1 MNNIKDSKIVI
12 SCTTDGF
19 ISNEPDMDVKKVD
32 TKNIFSFLYYNT
44 RLKLTGVGSLLEKKY
59 TEPKGVIS

>member
-1 MNNIKDSKIVI
+1 MNNQKDTKMII

-19 ISNEPDMDVKKVD
+19 ISNEPNMDLIPVD
-32 TKNIFSFLYYNT
+32 SKNIFSFLYFNT

-59 TEPKGVIS
+59 TEEKGIIS